1 MNFKRERNMHM
12 EERHFRIGQLAKEL
26 NVERFVIRFWE
37 KEFQLSSHRSSGGQR
52 FYIQKDLDTFKLIK
66 QLLYEKGFTIAGAKK
81 VLTTKSKDPYLAS
94 HKTTLDPEAQRA
106 APLPPATLDKL
117 KSLCMQLSKLKDLL

>member
-1 MNFKRERNMHM
+1 MHM

-37 KEFQLSSHRSSGGQR
+37 KEFGLCSHRSSGGQR

-81 VLTTKSKDPYLAS
+81 VLTTKTRDPYLAS
-94 HKTTLDPEAQRA
+94 HKTTLEPEIPKEIQ
-106 APLPPATLDKL
+106 LPMTTVEKL
-117 KSLCMQLSKLKDLL
+117 ENLRDQLLAIKKLL

>member
-1 MNFKRERNMHM
+1 MHM

-26 NVERFVIRFWE
+26 DVERFVIRFWE
-37 KEFQLSSHRSSGGQR
+37 KEFQLTSHRSSGGQR

-81 VLTTKSKDPYLAS
+81 VLTTKTKDPYLAS
-94 HKTTLDPEAQRA
+94 HKTTFEPEVPKEIQ
-106 APLPPATLDKL
+106 LPMTTLEKL
-117 KSLCMQLSKLKDLL
+117 EDLREQLLALKELL